1 MVHLI
6 IRFAKCKIIFSILST
21 SFENFIGI
29 KHVWPQLQ
37 PPRHLEVKLKIY
49 AISLIWCHE
58 RQNWKKMHSFSL
70 RNYSN
75 NIMDFF
81 KTQILNWKMSWDKK
95 IFSKDSNFDTKIQKH
110 WNQIRRIHNNFVC
123 KFWIWPPIVLE
134 AVAEA
139 ILAWSQWNFQNLKVR
154 Y

>member
-1 MVHLI
+1 MQNNFFYLI
-6 IRFAKCKIIFSILST
+6 HKFWKFHWDQACMASATASKTLGGQTQNLCNIIDLVSWET
-21 SFENFIGI
+21 
-29 KHVWPQLQ
+29 
-37 PPRHLEVKLKIY
+37 KL
-49 AISLIWCHE
+49 
-58 RQNWKKMHSFSL
+58 KKMHSFSL

>member
-1 MVHLI
+1 MQNNFFYLI
-6 IRFAKCKIIFSILST
+6 HKFWKFHWDQACMASATASKTLGGQTQNLCNIIDLVSWET
-21 SFENFIGI
+21 
-29 KHVWPQLQ
+29 
-37 PPRHLEVKLKIY
+37 KLK
-49 AISLIWCHE
+49 
-58 RQNWKKMHSFSL
+58 KKMHSFSL